1 MAEPPLSAPELLNA
15 GHDVTQFA
23 CGKPSLDHWLK
34 TRALANQL
42 KGFTVV
48 MVVHVAGRVVG
59 YYGLA
64 PIAIVPAALPR
75 PIRTASRR
83 TRCRASCSASL
94 PPIRPG
100 SGGGSAQGCSTTRS
114 LAASVAPP

>member
-1 MAEPPLSAPELLNA
+1 MAEPPFSAPELLNA
-15 GHDVTQFA
+15 SHDVSQFS

-34 TRALANQL
+34 TRALANQQ

-64 PIAIVPAALPR
+64 LTAIVAATL
-75 PIRTASRR
+75 ANRR
-83 TRCRASCSASL
+83 TRCRAFCSDSWRQIL
-94 PPIRPG
+94 PGPG
-100 SGGGSAQGCSTTRS
+100 KGSARDCSTTRWP
-114 LAASVAPP
+114 AASAVPR